1 MKAHE
6 RESFV
11 CRAAHWGSIP
21 ESPRTYNPSYSPPSV
36 LELLTSSSQQ
46 QLNMVVLTPV
56 LHGLI
61 AFIKPVRFY
70 STTVIDI
77 CVFAAVRFVLRCF
90 RALSDRSPQ
99 KESPSGNEKP
109 KENSDC
115 PTTSQVTDLTPEHI
129 PWSCDERIDWFC
141 TRNIPTPHSTINFVQ
156 GDQYN
161 ITEAPDNMVISQRQ
175 LRIRPWKSRMH
186 RGELEGMKVVVK
198 TYGRQDIMVSV
209 SLFIVSTGTD

>member
-1 MKAHE
+1 MA
-6 RESFV
+6 
-11 CRAAHWGSIP
+11 
-21 ESPRTYNPSYSPPSV
+21 
-36 LELLTSSSQQ
+36 
-46 QLNMVVLTPV
+46 MLTPV

-61 AFIKPVRFY
+61 AFLKPVRFY
-70 STTVIDI
+70 PTPVIDI

-141 TRNIPTPHSTINFVQ
+141 PRNMPTPHSTINFVQ